1 MINVYELITNRI
13 IAEMEKGIIPWHKP
27 WTCSNGAVSH
37 ITGRPY
43 SLLNQI
49 LLGLGEPEAENTTDE
64 VPVKEYLTF
73 KQIMAAGG
81 IVKKGEKSKF
91 VVFWKL
97 YQKERENEDET
108 KALVTIPVLRY
119 YHVFE
124 VGQCEG
130 INRKWSDENR
140 PKANP
145 VDEAEQIVSTYFDR
159 ETCKLCIRESD
170 RAYYSPT
177 SDLVNVPQMSQDS
190 HSGEYYSTLFH
201 EMTHSTGHASRLNRF
216 IAGSAAFGSEVYSKE
231 ELVAELGSTF
241 LLNKTGIDCNNA
253 FRNSVAYLQG
263 WSRALKG
270 DRNMFVSAASKAE
283 AAVNYIINGKEET
296 K

>member
-49 LLGLGEPEAENTTDE
+49 LLRLGEPEAENTTDE

-73 KQIMAAGG
+73 KQIMDAGG
-81 IVKKGEKSKF
+81 I
-91 VVFWKL
+91 
-97 YQKERENEDET
+97 
-108 KALVTIPVLRY
+108 VTIPVLRY

-177 SDLVNVPQMSQDS
+177 SDLVNVPQMSQYS

-201 EMTHSTGHASRLNRF
+201 EMTHSTGHVSRLNRF

-283 AAVNYIINGKEET
+283 AAVNYIINGKEEA